1 MPNYQ
6 SPGIYVEEVAGG
18 ARPIAPVGTST
29 AGFVGTAPDPG
40 ARPQEAVAVNSWSE
54 FLRLFGGPA
63 EPADGRAPSSTPLA
77 RAVYGFFDNG
87 GARCYVVNVPAGEP
101 VAGGSRRRTGLDLLE
116 SVDEVAIVAAPGYS
130 DAVTYEALLSH
141 CERLGDRVAILD
153 PPEDVT
159 DIDRLTRV
167 ATAPAA
173 KPAPAPASPPSSAP
187 TPGVLAV
194 GLAPAGVPGASPV
207 DTATVPTSVP
217 VVSVPSGAAPGGA
230 GSAGAGSAGA
240 GSAGAGPAGDGPGEA
255 PGLRPRQSDY
265 GCLYFPWI
273 AVRDPLTGEVVTT
286 PPSGHVAGVWA
297 RTDSLRGVH
306 KAPANEPLR
315 GVVDLS
321 YRVTRSEQDVL
332 NPKGVNCIRYF
343 TTEGVRI
350 WGART
355 LAAEASEWRYLNVR
369 RLFNMLKESIA
380 EGTQW
385 IVFEPNDGL
394 LWRSIRRDI
403 SAFLTRVWR
412 DGALLGRTPQEA
424 FFVKCDEETNP
435 AEVRDAG
442 QVVALIGVA
451 PVKPAEFVV
460 FKLSQSMAGTDTDAM
475 GA

>member
-1 MPNYQ
+1 MPFYS
-6 SPGIYVEEVAGG
+6 SPGIYVEEVPSG
-18 ARPIAPVGTST
+18 ARPIGAVGTST
-29 AGFVGTAPDPG
+29 AGFVGTAPDPT
-40 ARPQEAVAVNSWSE
+40 ARAGEAVAVNSWSD
-54 FLRLFGGPA
+54 FLRAFGGDRPA
-63 EPADGRAPSSTPLA
+63 STPLS

-87 GARCYVVNVPAGEP
+87 GGRCYVVNVGVGEP
-101 VAGGSRRRTGLDLLE
+101 IAGGSRRRSGLDLLE
-116 SVDEVAIVAAPGYS
+116 AVDEVAIVAAPGYC
-130 DAVTYEALLSH
+130 DAMSYEALLSH

-153 PPEDVT
+153 PPEDVD

-167 ATAPAA
+167 ATVAPP
-173 KPAPAPASPPSSAP
+173 KKTSSLPDSAPAPAS
-187 TPGVLAV
+187 
-194 GLAPAGVPGASPV
+194 APAP
-207 DTATVPTSVP
+207 
-217 VVSVPSGAAPGGA
+217 VSVAQP
-230 GSAGAGSAGA
+230 
-240 GSAGAGPAGDGPGEA
+240 PAES

-273 AVRDPLTGEVVTT
+273 VVRDPLSGEPVAT
-286 PPSGHVAGVWA
+286 PPSGHMAGIWA

-306 KAPANEPLR
+306 KAPANEPVR

-321 YRVTRSEQDVL
+321 YRVTRAEQDVL

-343 TTEGVRI
+343 AAEGVRV

-380 EGTQW
+380 DGTGW

-403 SAFLTRVWR
+403 NAFLTRVWR

-435 AEVRDAG
+435 PEVRDAG

-460 FKLSQSMAGTDTDAM
+460 FKLSQSVVGADTESM
-475 GA
+475 GG